1 MKRDVP
7 YNAGAR
13 LTNMFGGA
21 RGRSSAKLTEAQP
34 SARVRILWTLGNLF
48 MLIGVVLLVYV
59 GGIYVQADYDRYAAR
74 GDTDLPA
81 PVAIS
86 APADE
91 EPAPFTAPVLNAIAG
106 STSEG

>member
-1 MKRDVP
+1 MKRDLP
-7 YNAGAR
+7 YQADPPLTQLIGRAR
-13 LTNMFGGA
+13 RRSAA
-21 RGRSSAKLTEAQP
+21 RSATIEP

-48 MLIGVVLLVYV
+48 MLIGIVLLIYV

-81 PVAIS
+81 PVAVS

-91 EPAPFTAPVLNAIAG
+91 EPAPFTAPVLNVIAG
-106 STSEG
+106 SA